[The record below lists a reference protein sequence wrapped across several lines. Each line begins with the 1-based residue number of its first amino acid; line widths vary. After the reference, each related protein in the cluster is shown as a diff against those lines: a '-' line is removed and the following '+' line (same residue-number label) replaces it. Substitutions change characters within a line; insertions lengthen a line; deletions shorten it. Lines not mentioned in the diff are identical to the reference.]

1 MKHKI
6 MLSTEECF
14 EVLNVLE
21 NHIEVRSQRENVDKE
36 LLSAYKKLNVKI
48 PNQGICNYD
57 YKIKEFQPR
66 KK

>member
-48 PNQGICNYD
+48 PNQGSCNYD